1 MNQERVARS
10 LGASRFQAFMLVTLP
25 QIRFTVATGAVLAF
39 LTSFDEIVV
48 SLFIS
53 GGDHSTLTR
62 NMFNALRDQVD
73 PTIAAISTLIVAVTS
88 LLLVITQALPRAK
101 PH

>member
-1 MNQERVARS
+1 
-10 LGASRFQAFMLVTLP
+10 MLP
-25 QIRFTVATGAVLAF
+25 F

-62 NMFNALRDQVD
+62 NMFDALRNQVD
-73 PTIAAISTLIVAVTS
+73 PTIAAISTIIVVITS
-88 LLLVITQALPRAK
+88 LLLLATQYLFAGKRR
-101 PH
+101 